1 MANLGANFYPKL
13 VQMASELG
21 MKPEDIIAVM
31 TSESGMN
38 PAAHNPGG
46 ASGLIQFMPDTLR
59 SIKFPGT
66 PADFRRL
73 SGEEQLPW
81 IKKLISGNI
90 GFNGGKPFTTGG
102 QYYTA
107 NMWPVALKLPGV
119 QGGDESTVI
128 LEKSPQSE
136 GGFSKRYADIGIK
149 IPASQEAMAYKE
161 NFPLFDKEHKGYI
174 TLGDM
179 NRQINQNRK
188 SHIYQGSI
196 ATMHGD
202 TGYKPGI
209 RQEQKPQQQPSMIAD
224 IGGQYNLDAL
234 LGRFLSM
241 FSTASEKQSL
251 KSLYRSSLPS
261 HNILI
266 SIASPDYN
274 SAVEFSRV
282 LCSALDEELL
292 SRSFSHTDGHNVEIE
307 CSINGP
313 AKECF
318 GAVKQLS
325 DAVADVFKQATKK
338 IGGIGISTTC
348 QINKQSNF
356 QPISLKT
363 AETHYRQFAL
373 KFAQGQNAI

>member
-38 PAAHNPGG
+38 PSAHNPGG

-59 SIKFPGT
+59 GVKFPGS

-90 GFNGGKPFTTGG
+90 GFNGGKPFTSGG
-102 QYYTA
+102 QYYA
-107 NMWPVALKLPGV
+107 SNLWPVSLKLPGV
-119 QGGDESTVI
+119 QRGDESTVI
-128 LEKSPQSE
+128 LERNPRSAN
-136 GGFSKRYADIGIK
+136 GFSKKYSDIGIK
-149 IPASQEAMAYKE
+149 IPVSQESASYKE
-161 NFPLFDKEHKGYI
+161 NYPLFDKMHKGYI
-174 TLGDM
+174 TLGDL
-179 NRQINQNRK
+179 NNQINQNRK
-188 SHIYQGSI
+188 TNIYQGSV

-202 TGYKPGI
+202 TGYKPSI
-209 RQEQKPQQQPSMIAD
+209 SQEPKQQPSMTAD
-224 IGGQYNLDAL
+224 IGGQYNLDSL
-234 LGRFLSM
+234 LNRFLSM
-241 FSTASEKQSL
+241 FSIAEEKQSL

-266 SIASPDYN
+266 GIASPDYN
-274 SAVEFSRV
+274 SSIEFSRV

-292 SRSFSHTDGHNVEIE
+292 STSFSHTDGHSVEIE
-307 CSINGP
+307 CAINGP
-313 AKECF
+313 AKECY
-318 GAVKQLS
+318 GAVEQLS
-325 DAVADVFKQATKK
+325 NAIAETFKEATKK
-338 IGGIGISTTC
+338 LGGISIQVVC
-348 QINKQSNF
+348 QLNKQSNF

-363 AETHYRQFAL
+363 AETHYRRFAL
-373 KFAQGQNAI
+373 KFAQG